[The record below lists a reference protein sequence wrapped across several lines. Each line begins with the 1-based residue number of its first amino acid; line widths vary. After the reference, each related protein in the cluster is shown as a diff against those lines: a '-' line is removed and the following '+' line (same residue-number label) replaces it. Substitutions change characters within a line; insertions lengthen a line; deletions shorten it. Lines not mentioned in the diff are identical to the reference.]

1 MEIQQKVEQ
10 IIKKISGEDV
20 TATLTIPEDV
30 THGDYT
36 TNVAFGLSKI
46 LKKNPFE
53 IAQDIAT
60 QLQKEMGEEFSKIEA
75 VKPGF
80 INFWFSNI
88 FLFQKATQIA
98 ENKETV
104 GKTSALAGKK
114 IVVEFTDPNPFKEFH
129 IGHLYTNTVGESL
142 ARILQTNSAIVW
154 RADYFGD
161 VGMHVAKALWG
172 LETMFKED
180 STSMQDLAQ
189 KDLKQR
195 IEYFGKAYAKGAT
208 AYEEDKTAAEEMKK
222 LNKLIYIAAQR
233 MWQKE
238 KNLVPQI
245 DYVKGEQ
252 LDETRLQQVYDMYV
266 QGRKWSLAYFDSIY
280 ARVHMQFDGYYPE
293 SIAGEKGYTLVKEHI
308 ADGVFEMH
316 DGAVVFRG
324 EGQGLHTRVFINS
337 LDLPT
342 YEAKELGLAPWKY
355 EDFKYDQSIIVTGN
369 EIREYFKVLIAA
381 MLKVAPELGKK
392 TQHLPHGMVR
402 LPEGKMSS
410 RTGKIIT
417 GEWLLDEAH
426 KRALEKIAEAKHN
439 QTQIPTAEQDAVA
452 ELVGVGAIKYAFLK
466 SAIGKDIEFN
476 FDESVSF
483 EGNAGPYL
491 QYSYVRTQSILDKAP
506 KNLSMP
512 QNYQTNADEELL
524 LRRLIQFDS
533 IVQDAGKHLSPSLI
547 AGYIYELAKEFSVFY
562 QNNRI
567 ADASQENQVSF
578 RVLLT
583 QAVGN
588 VLEKGLSLLGIEA
601 PKHM

>member
-1 MEIQQKVEQ
+1 MQIQQKVEQ
-10 IIKKISGEDV
+10 IIKKIIGNDISV
-20 TATLTIPEDV
+20 ILTIPEDV
-30 THGDYT
+30 SHGDYT

-46 LKKNPFE
+46 LKKNPYD
-53 IAQDIAT
+53 IALDIAT
-60 QLQKEMGEEFSKIEA
+60 QLQKEMSHDFSKIEA

-80 INFWFSNI
+80 VNFWFSNT
-88 FLFQKATQIA
+88 FLIQQVKQIV
-98 ENKETV
+98 ENKEAV
-104 GKTSALAGKK
+104 GKTDVLKNKK

-142 ARILQTNSAIVW
+142 ARILQANGALVW

-180 STSMQDLAQ
+180 NSSMQDLSQ
-189 KDLKQR
+189 KTLKQR

-208 AYEEDKTAAEEMKK
+208 VYEENKNAAEEIKK

-245 DYVKGEQ
+245 DYIKGEQ
-252 LDETRLQQVYDMYV
+252 IDEKRLQEVYDLYV
-266 QGRKWSLAYFDSIY
+266 EGRKWSLEYFDSIY
-280 ARVHMQFDGYYPE
+280 ARLKMQFNGYYPE
-293 SIAGEKGYTLVKEHI
+293 SIAGEKGYKLVKDHI
-308 ADGVFEMH
+308 TDGTFELH

-324 EGQGLHTRVFINS
+324 EGEGLHTRVFINS

-381 MLKVAPELGKK
+381 MLKVVPELGKK

-426 KRALEKIAEAKHN
+426 KRASEKIAESKHN
-439 QTQIPTAEQDAVA
+439 QAQIPTAEQEAVA
-452 ELVGVGAIKYAFLK
+452 ELVGIGAIKYAFLK
-466 SAIGKDIEFN
+466 STIGKDIEFN

-491 QYSYVRTQSILDKAP
+491 QYSYVRTQSILDKASKDLP
-506 KNLSMP
+506 MP
-512 QNYQTNADEELL
+512 QNYQSNPDETLL
-524 LRRLIQFDS
+524 LRRLAQFDS
-533 IVQDAGKHLSPSLI
+533 IVVDAGKHLSPSLI
-547 AGYIYELAKEFSVFY
+547 ASYIYEIAKQFSVFY

-567 ADASQENQVSF
+567 TDAKEKDMVSF
-578 RVLLT
+578 RVVLT
-583 QAVGN
+583 KAVGD